1 MAFSIPLGQLAEKI
15 KADLDTVVRKATF
28 TVFSKVNLKSPV
40 DTGRFRHNWNVSQGT
55 VDTTT
60 TEGTD
65 QTRAAAQIAKVWTL
79 PLGGVTYMANS
90 LPYAA
95 RLEHGYSQQAPQG
108 MVKLSAV
115 EFSDSVQRAI
125 QK

>member
-1 MAFSIPLGQLAEKI
+1 MAFTIPLGQLAEKM
-15 KADLDTVVRKATF
+15 KADLETVVRKSTF
-28 TVFSKVNLKSPV
+28 DVFAKVNLKTPV

-90 LPYAA
+90 LPYAIP
-95 RLEHGYSQQAPQG
+95 LEYGHSKQQPAG
-108 MVKLSAV
+108 MVRVTAV
-115 EFSDSVQRAI
+115 EFDDSVRRALA
-125 QK
+125 K